1 MSHDQG
7 ETLVHMVN
15 QIATNLS
22 GGRAEAEAV
31 EGVCTHLEK
40 FWARAMKQRI
50 VACLDEPD
58 AGGLEP
64 LARQAVA
71 RLGERQAPKAG

>member
-7 ETLVHMVN
+7 QTLVNMVN
-15 QIATNLS
+15 QIAANLS
-22 GGRAEAEAV
+22 GGRETAETV
-31 EGVCTHLEK
+31 EGVCSHLEK

-58 AGGLEP
+58 CGLEP

-71 RLGERQAPKAG
+71 RLAERRGIPAA

>member
-7 ETLVHMVN
+7 QTLVHMVN

-22 GGRAEAEAV
+22 GGRETADAA

-40 FWARAMKQRI
+40 FWARPMKQRI

-58 AGGLEP
+58 SGLEP
-64 LARQAVA
+64 LARQAVT
-71 RLGERQAPKAG
+71 RLAERQAAKTG

>member
-7 ETLVHMVN
+7 QTLVHMVN
-15 QIATNLS
+15 QIAANLS
-22 GGRAEAEAV
+22 GGRETAETV

-50 VACLDEPD
+50 VASLDEPD
-58 AGGLEP
+58 SGLSP

-71 RLGERQAPKAG
+71 RLAERQTAKAG

>member
-15 QIATNLS
+15 QIAANLAH
-22 GGRAEAEAV
+22 GRDATTAA

-40 FWARAMKQRI
+40 FWARAMKRRI

-64 LARQAVA
+64 LARQAVERLAEHQA
-71 RLGERQAPKAG
+71 RKAG